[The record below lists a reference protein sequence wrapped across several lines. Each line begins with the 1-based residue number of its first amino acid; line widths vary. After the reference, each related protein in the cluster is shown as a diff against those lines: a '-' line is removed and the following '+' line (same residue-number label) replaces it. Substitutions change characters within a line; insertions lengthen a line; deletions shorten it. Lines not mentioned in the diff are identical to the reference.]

1 MSANYD
7 ITKDKWERFTFE
19 RKGRVLTA
27 FITSS
32 HPVNGVDEAMHTELA
47 LVFNS
52 LQRDTESDLII
63 LSGKGR
69 AFCAGGDFDW
79 FEEQI
84 NHPERF
90 RAIGWD
96 AKQIVV
102 TLLQMEKP
110 ILCRMN
116 GAAAGLGA
124 TIALLCDVIIADETA
139 KIGDPHVKV
148 GLVAGDGGALIWPQL
163 IGFAKAKELLMTG
176 DLLSAPEAQRLGL
189 INYAVPGAE
198 LDAKVDEIA
207 GKILANPKWAVRWT
221 KTTANIP
228 LRALAAQLM
237 DASIGWE
244 SVSNYLH
251 DRREA
256 VTAFKEKRAPKLT
269 GE

>member
-1 MSANYD
+1 MSMHYD
-7 ITKDKWERFTFE
+7 ITSEKWERFTFSRE
-19 RKGRVLTA
+19 GRVLTA
-27 FITSS
+27 SITSD
-32 HPVNGVDEAMHTELA
+32 HPVNGVDEQMHTELA
-47 LVFNS
+47 LVFNC
-52 LQRDTESDLII
+52 LQRDTDSDIII
-63 LSGKGR
+63 LTAKGR

-96 AKQIVV
+96 AKQIVT
-102 TLLQMEKP
+102 TLLNMEKP
-110 ILCRMN
+110 ILCRLN

-124 TIALLCDVIIADETA
+124 TIALLCDIIIADETA

-176 DLLSAPEAQRLGL
+176 DLLSAKEAERLGL
-189 INYAVPGAE
+189 INYAVPAAE
-198 LDAKVDEIA
+198 LDAKVAELV
-207 GKILANPKWAVRWT
+207 GKLQSNPKWAVRWT

-244 SVSNYLH
+244 SASNYTN

-256 VTAFKEKRAPKLT
+256 VAAFKEKRAPKLT
-269 GE
+269 GD

>member
-1 MSANYD
+1 MSTHYD
-7 ITKDKWERFTFE
+7 ITSEKWERFTFSRE
-19 RKGRVLTA
+19 GRVLTA
-27 FITSS
+27 SITSD
-32 HPVNGVDEAMHTELA
+32 HPVNGVDEQMHTELA
-47 LVFNS
+47 LVFNC
-52 LQRDTESDLII
+52 LQRDTDSDIII
-63 LSGKGR
+63 LTAKGR

-96 AKQIVV
+96 AKQIVT
-102 TLLQMEKP
+102 TLLNMEKP
-110 ILCRMN
+110 ILCRLN

-124 TIALLCDVIIADETA
+124 TIALLCDIIIADETA

-176 DLLSAPEAQRLGL
+176 DLLSAKEAERLGL
-189 INYAVPGAE
+189 INYAVPAAE
-198 LDAKVDEIA
+198 LDAKVAELVS
-207 GKILANPKWAVRWT
+207 KLQSNPKWAVRWT

-244 SVSNYLH
+244 SASNYTN

-256 VTAFKEKRAPKLT
+256 VAAFKEKRAPKLT
-269 GE
+269 GD